1 MAGSAVGGRAAL
13 VAGDRLGPY
22 EIVGIL
28 GTGGMG
34 IVYRAR
40 DSRLARD
47 VALKVLRSAA
57 TPELIERLQREA
69 RAAGSLNHP
78 NIVAVF
84 DVGTD
89 AEVPY
94 VVSEL
99 LEGRSLGQR
108 LEQGRLPYRKAL
120 EYGIQIAHAL
130 GAAHAKGICHRDIK
144 PGNVFIT
151 SDGRVKLLDFGLVK
165 MTEPSEPAD
174 SDGPTADNTAP
185 GRIHGTYGY
194 MSPEQAVGEPVDG
207 RTDLFSLG
215 VVLYEMF
222 TGARAFLRDSAAE
235 TLRAV
240 LTDEPTD
247 ALKLNPALPPAS
259 VDIVRR
265 CLEKNREER
274 FQSARDLAFQLQQ
287 LSQGP
292 SSAASSVAA
301 RRPLGGRRIPWP
313 LILAG
318 LVIAVLLGE
327 RWLRRRPAE
336 PTFEQ
341 LTFHRGRIGG
351 ARFASEGVVYSQAQ
365 EGNALQVWHRLRDS
379 PEPRALGYAADV
391 LAARGGELALS
402 TRRRFVVGDRFLGTL
417 AVVPIGG
424 GAPHELLDNVE
435 DADWNPGG
443 TELAVSRWTGAG
455 RPSRLEY
462 PPGKLLYESP
472 GSIRHVRV
480 SPDGRRVAFL
490 EDSGEGGVGGRVAL
504 VDVEGRHR
512 FLTGEWARARGLA
525 WSPTAREIWF
535 TAALGRMNR
544 VLRAVDLEGE
554 ERVLLESPAS
564 LTLWDT
570 AGDGRVLLTRD
581 DERQAVVGAAPGETS
596 ERDLSWFDKS
606 GLAALSDDG
615 RQLLIGDR
623 FGIYVRPTSGGP
635 PVDLGLK
642 DGWAD
647 DLSPDGRFALAE
659 TSSMKQLMLLP
670 TGPGEPRALPAGD
683 IATYGG
689 ALWFPDGRRVL
700 VNGREPGRGPRAY
713 IQDVTDGLPRA
724 LTPENTWGL
733 SISSDGQ
740 QVATIGQGQGMSI
753 WPASGAPARPVPGS
767 ELGDRPVAFSTDGR
781 SLWVFRRGEIPVKVF
796 RVEVDTGRRTLWK
809 TLVPPDPAGVYS
821 IINFQITP
829 SGNAYFY
836 GYSRVLSELYV
847 LTGVR

>member
-1 MAGSAVGGRAAL
+1 
-13 VAGDRLGPY
+13 
-22 EIVGIL
+22 
-28 GTGGMG
+28 MG
-34 IVYRAR
+34 VVYRAR
-40 DSRLARD
+40 DPRLGRD

-57 TPELIERLQREA
+57 TPELVERLRREA

-84 DVGTD
+84 DVGTEGD
-89 AEVPY
+89 VPY

-99 LEGRSLGQR
+99 LEGRSLAQR
-108 LEQGRLPYRKAL
+108 MEQGRLGYRKAL
-120 EYGIQIAHAL
+120 EFGIQIAQAL
-130 GAAHAKGICHRDIK
+130 GAAHAKGIWHRDVK
-144 PGNVFIT
+144 PQNIFIT

-165 MTEPSEPAD
+165 LTEPSEPAD
-174 SDGPTADNTAP
+174 SEDETADGTAP

-194 MSPEQAVGEPVDG
+194 MSPEQAVGEAVDG

-222 TGARAFLRDSAAE
+222 TGARAFLRDSAAA

-240 LTDEPTD
+240 LTDEPVD
-247 ALKLNPALPPAS
+247 PLKLNPQLPLAAAE
-259 VDIVRR
+259 IVRR

-287 LSQGP
+287 LGQGP
-292 SSAASSVAA
+292 SSASSAAAA
-301 RRPLGGRRIPWP
+301 RRPFAARPLVLT
-313 LILAG
+313 LILAT
-318 LVIAVLLGE
+318 LVIAVLLVE
-327 RWLRRRPAE
+327 RLFQRPPPE
-336 PTFEQ
+336 PSFEQ

-351 ARFASEGVVYSQAQ
+351 ARFASEGVVYSQSYAAN
-365 EGNALQVWHRLRDS
+365 ELQVWHRLPDG

-391 LAARGGELALS
+391 LAARRGELALS
-402 TRRRFVVGDRFLGTL
+402 TRRRFVGGERFLGTL

-424 GAPHELLDNVE
+424 GAPHELLDDVE

-462 PPGKLLYESP
+462 PPGTLLYESP

-490 EDSGEGGVGGRVAL
+490 EDSRGGTGGRVAI
-504 VDVEGRHR
+504 VDVERSHR

-525 WSPTAREIWF
+525 WSPTGKEIWF

-544 VLRAVDLEGE
+544 VLRAVDLEGK
-554 ERVLLESPAS
+554 ERVLLEAPAS
-564 LTLWDT
+564 LTLWD
-570 AGDGRVLLTRD
+570 AGDGRALLTRD
-581 DERQAVVGAAPGETS
+581 DERQAVVGVAPGETT

-615 RQLLIGDR
+615 RQLLMGDR
-623 FGIYVRPTSGGP
+623 LGVYVRPTSGGP
-635 PVDLGLK
+635 PVYLGLK

-647 DLSPDGRFALAE
+647 ALSPDGRFALAE
-659 TSSMKQLMLLP
+659 TASRRELMLLP
-670 TGPGEPRALPAGD
+670 TGPGQPRALPAGD
-683 IATYGG
+683 IETYGG

-713 IQDVTDGLPRA
+713 VQDVADGGPRV

-733 SISSDGQ
+733 AISSDGQ
-740 QVATIGQGQGMSI
+740 HVATIGEGQAMSI
-753 WPASGAPARPVPGS
+753 WPVSGALARPVPGS
-767 ELGDRPVAFSTDGR
+767 EPGDRPVAFSADGR

-796 RVEVDTGRRTLWK
+796 RVEVETGRRTLWK
-809 TLVPPDPAGVYS
+809 TLVPPDPVGVYS
-821 IINFQITP
+821 IINFQVTP
-829 SGNAYFY
+829 TGSAYFY
-836 GYSRVLSELYV
+836 GYSRALSELYI
-847 LTGVR
+847 VRGLR

>member
-1 MAGSAVGGRAAL
+1 
-13 VAGDRLGPY
+13 
-22 EIVGIL
+22 
-28 GTGGMG
+28 MG
-34 IVYRAR
+34 VVYRAR
-40 DSRLARD
+40 DPRLARD

-57 TPELIERLQREA
+57 TPELVERLRREA

-89 AEVPY
+89 GDVPY

-108 LEQGRLPYRKAL
+108 LEQGRLTYRKAL
-120 EYGIQIAHAL
+120 EYGIQIAQAL
-130 GAAHAKGICHRDIK
+130 GAAHAKGICHRDVK
-144 PGNVFIT
+144 PQNVFLT

-165 MTEPSEPAD
+165 LTEPSEPAD
-174 SDGPTADNTAP
+174 SDGPTAENTAP

-215 VVLYEMF
+215 IVLYEMF

-240 LTDEPTD
+240 LSDEPTD
-247 ALKLNPALPPAS
+247 PLKLNPALPPAAGE
-259 VDIVRR
+259 IVRR

-287 LSQGP
+287 LGQGSSSA
-292 SSAASSVAA
+292 SSAAAA
-301 RRPLGGRRIPWP
+301 RRPFAGRRLPVALLLAVPVFVALLVVRMLRPGP
-313 LILAG
+313 LEAS
-318 LVIAVLLGE
+318 
-327 RWLRRRPAE
+327 
-336 PTFEQ
+336 FEQ
-341 LTFHRGRIGG
+341 LSFHRGRIGG

-365 EGNALQVWHRLRDS
+365 EGNALEVWHRLRDS
-379 PEPRALGYAADV
+379 PEPRSLGYAADV
-391 LAARGGELALS
+391 MAAHGGQLALS
-402 TRRRFVVGDRFLGTL
+402 TRRRFVGGERFLGTL
-417 AVVPIGG
+417 AVAPIGG
-424 GAPHELLDNVE
+424 GAPRELLDDVE
-435 DADWNPGG
+435 DADWNPAG

-490 EDSGEGGVGGRVAL
+490 EGAGGGGISGRVAV
-504 VDVEGRHR
+504 VDVDRTHR
-512 FLTGEWARARGLA
+512 FLTGEWATARGLA
-525 WSPTAREIWF
+525 WSPTAKEIWF
-535 TAALGRMNR
+535 TAARGGVNR
-544 VLRAVDLEGE
+544 VLRAVDLEGG

-581 DERQAVVGAAPGETS
+581 DEREAVVGVAPGETS

-606 GLAALSDDG
+606 GLADLTADG
-615 RQLLIGDR
+615 RLLLLGDR
-623 FGIYVRPTSGGP
+623 FGIYVRPTSGAP
-635 PVDLGLK
+635 PVYLGLK
-642 DGWAD
+642 DGYAD

-659 TSSMKQLMLLP
+659 TSANEQLMLLP

-683 IATYGG
+683 IASYGG

-700 VNGREPGRGPRAY
+700 VNGRQPGRGPRAY
-713 IQDVTDGLPRA
+713 IQDLPDGLPRPFTA
-724 LTPENTWGL
+724 ENTWGL
-733 SISSDGQ
+733 SISSDGE
-740 QVATIGQGQGMSI
+740 QVAAIGQSPGMAI
-753 WPASGAPARPVPGS
+753 WPVSGAPSRPVPGS
-767 ELGDRPVAFSTDGR
+767 EAGDRPVAFSTDGR

-796 RVEVDTGRRTLWK
+796 RVDIDTGARTLWK

-821 IINFQITP
+821 IINFQVTP
-829 SGNAYFY
+829 SGDAYFY

-847 LTGVR
+847 VKGLR